1 MKYDKIELPYS
12 YNALEPYIDE
22 ETVKIHYT
30 KHLQGYVDK
39 LNNILEGYEKFTDR
53 KTLEEILSNVNK
65 IPKKIR
71 QDVINQGGG
80 VSNHNLY
87 FSILSPHPKKHPEG
101 KLLNQ
106 IIKTFGTLE
115 MLKELVSEIT
125 INQFGSGYG
134 WLVKDKHEKLK
145 IMSTLNQDTPL
156 SIGLTPILTIDI
168 WEHAYY
174 LKYKNL
180 RAEYVKNIW
189 NLIDWE
195 KIEEMY
201 KYCEVK

>member
-39 LNNILEGYEKFTDR
+39 LNNILEGYERFINK
-53 KTLEEILSNVNK
+53 KTLEEILLNVNK
-65 IPKKIR
+65 IPKGIR
-71 QDVINQGGG
+71 QDIINQGGG
-80 VSNHNLY
+80 VLNHNLY
-87 FSILSPHPKKHPEG
+87 FSILFPHPKKQPEG
-101 KLLNQ
+101 KLMCE
-106 IIKTFGTLE
+106 IVKTFGSLE
-115 MLKELVSEIT
+115 NLKTEVSQVAIK
-125 INQFGSGYG
+125 QFGSGYG
-134 WLVKDKHEKLK
+134 WLVKDKHGKLK

-156 SIGLTPILTIDI
+156 LFGLTPLLTIDV
-168 WEHAYY
+168 WEHSYY

-189 NLIDWE
+189 NIIDWA
-195 KIEEMY
+195 KIEELY
-201 KYCEVK
+201 RDCSVK

>member
-1 MKYDKIELPYS
+1 MLYDKIELTYS
-12 YNALEPYIDE
+12 FNGLEPYIDE
-22 ETVKIHYT
+22 ETVRIHYT

-39 LNNILEGYEKFTDR
+39 LNNILKGYEKFTR
-53 KTLEEILSNVNK
+53 GKTLENILMNVDK

-71 QDVINQGGG
+71 LDVINQGGG

-87 FSILSPHPKKHPEG
+87 FSILSPNPKKKPEG
-101 KLLNQ
+101 KLLKE
-106 IIKTFGTLE
+106 IMKTFGSLDK
-115 MLKELVSEIT
+115 LKENVSEAA

-134 WLVKDKHEKLK
+134 WLVADKHGKLK
-145 IMSTLNQDTPL
+145 IMNTSNQNSPL
-156 SIGLTPILTIDI
+156 IYGFIPILTIDI

-189 NLIDWE
+189 NVIDWG
-195 KIEEMY
+195 KVEEIHR
-201 KYCEVK
+201 CISI

>member
-12 YNALEPYIDE
+12 FNALEPYIDE
-22 ETVKIHYT
+22 ETVRIHYC
-30 KHLQGYVDK
+30 KHLQGYVNK
-39 LNNILEGYEKFTDR
+39 LNDILEGYERFTNG
-53 KTLEEILSNVNK
+53 KTLEEILSNINK
-65 IPKKIR
+65 IPKRIR

-80 VSNHNLY
+80 VYNHNLY
-87 FSILSPHPKKHPEG
+87 FSILSPHPKKCPEG
-101 KLLNQ
+101 KLLGQ
-106 IIKTFGTLE
+106 IISDFGSLE
-115 MLKELVSEIT
+115 ILKEQVSEVA

-134 WLVKDKHEKLK
+134 WLVKDKHGKLK

-156 SIGLTPILTIDI
+156 SFGFVPVLTIDV

-189 NLIDWE
+189 NVIDWG
-195 KIEEMY
+195 KVEEIY
-201 KYCEVK
+201 KDFCIK